1 MDDIKISVVCLT
13 YNHKNFIRRALEGF
27 VNQKTDFSF
36 EVIVHDD
43 ASTDGTA
50 DIVREYAKKYPDIIN
65 AICQKENQFSQGI
78 SPTRAFVFPAV
89 RGEYLAICEGD
100 DYWTDENKLQVQY
113 DYLKAHPDCAMCVH
127 QSTFHDYFKNTD
139 ENFTKFTT
147 DRFFSVEE
155 LIMMRGGSFATNS
168 ILMKKSVYMELPECF
183 KAKGFSDYQV
193 LINGALNGTFFYMAR
208 NMSTYNLGVPGSWT
222 QRVMYKNKSA
232 IEHCDEAIR
241 MLNTFDKAYDYK
253 YHDAVTNAVNHFEYD
268 KLKYQGRF
276 FASRKEPYKEFYL
289 EDREKNGTA
298 KCFVRS
304 LCFRF
309 DFLNKI
315 YGKIKGRS
323 K

>member
-1 MDDIKISVVCLT
+1 MNEIKISVICLT
-13 YNHKNFIRRALEGF
+13 YNHEKFIRRALENF
-27 VNQKTDFSF
+27 VSQKTDFPF

-50 DIVREYAKKYPDIIN
+50 DIVREYAKKYPDIII
-65 AICQKENQFSQGI
+65 AICQKENIYSQGI
-78 SPTRAFVFPAV
+78 NARTEVISPIL
-89 RGEYLAICEGD
+89 RGEYVALCEGD
-100 DYWTDENKLQVQY
+100 DYWTDNNKLQVQY
-113 DYLKAHPDCAMCVH
+113 DYMKAHPECAMCVH
-127 QSTFHDYFKNTD
+127 QSTVHDYFKNTD
-139 ENFTKFTT
+139 ENFTEFLT
-147 DRFFSVEE
+147 DRIFSVEE
-155 LIMMRGGSFATNS
+155 LIKMRGGSFATNS

-183 KAKGFSDYQV
+183 KAKGFSDYQF
-193 LINGALNGTFFYMAR
+193 LINGALNGTFFYIAR

-222 QRVMYKNKSA
+222 QRTMYKNKTA

-241 MLNTFDKAYDYK
+241 MLNTFDKAYDFK
-253 YHDAVTNAVNHFEYD
+253 YHDAVSNAASHFEYD

-276 FASRKEPYKEFYL
+276 FASRKEPYREFYL
-289 EDREKNGTA
+289 EDRAKIGTA